1 MDVIDRNKALQIYLI
16 GTLGQIGLVCLAVFL
31 SRRVV
36 AVDYTTPAGMMAIA
50 LGGLSSAL
58 WGTVLSVK
66 YKRKEL
72 SAVLM
77 DFFGVLQR
85 PGYYLLVFLFLF
97 LDFFS
102 AILGGGIAIE
112 VWYTP
117 IILFLK
123 ALVFGGIEEI
133 GWRYFF
139 QLVLQERWNYVAST
153 LCTFVA
159 WGIWHFAYFY
169 VEGTLSVVDPVP
181 FLFGLLT
188 NCFILSAIFNVTRSL
203 WLCVMAHALINVF
216 SQIVVGGDACVAYVC
231 RGIIIVLAIVL
242 GREKPDVM
250 KNNNDQET

>member
-1 MDVIDRNKALQIYLI
+1 MDRNKALQIYLI

-139 QLVLQERWNYVAST
+139 NLCCRNDGIMWPRHYVHSSHGGYGISLISMWKER
-153 LCTFVA
+153 F
-159 WGIWHFAYFY
+159 
-169 VEGTLSVVDPVP
+169 P
-181 FLFGLLT
+181 
-188 NCFILSAIFNVTRSL
+188 L
-203 WLCVMAHALINVF
+203 WIQFRFCLDC
-216 SQIVVGGDACVAYVC
+216 
-231 RGIIIVLAIVL
+231 
-242 GREKPDVM
+242 
-250 KNNNDQET
+250 